1 MEKHKIKYVLN
12 VVKKTHIT
20 GNFTINYMELQYV
33 LSILNI
39 IVAYIV
45 CMIVASE
52 VYKWPLPTK

>member
-1 MEKHKIKYVLN
+1 MFAKR
-12 VVKKTHIT
+12 THIT
-20 GNFTINYMELQYV
+20 GNVTIHYMELQYV

-52 VYKWPLPTK
+52 VYKWPACLYQLND